1 MESKTAEIH
10 LSEPWLWYQNI
21 CYTRPY
27 RSLLHKHPAWQL
39 TASLE
44 GEFRF
49 HTREK
54 MIAVRP
60 GEWILIAPGIMH
72 DAGSKSEHSYAMQI
86 FFRRFPP
93 GLLPEFAQRF
103 NLRRDIF
110 IKGSADREILVNVSE
125 EFPKKCSAENQF
137 SRSNKIFYSLAF
149 MLAALSGIPEDDG
162 EKTKRDPA
170 MEHVMEFMEE
180 HFAEP
185 LGIADFAEKAGL
197 SESRFAAVFQ
207 KAAGC
212 SPMKY
217 FNAVR
222 LGHAQS
228 FLLDGHSVKESSILA
243 GFSSETYFCRCFR
256 QSLGIS
262 PGEFQKDPFGKES

>member
-1 MESKTAEIH
+1 MEATLGNIY
-10 LSEPWLWYQNI
+10 LSEPWMLYQNALRNAPFEV
-21 CYTRPY
+21 T
-27 RSLLHKHPAWQL
+27 LHMHPAWQL
-39 TASLE
+39 TASLK

-49 HTREK
+49 HTRDK
-54 MIAVRP
+54 MITIRP

>member
-1 MESKTAEIH
+1 MELKTVQIH

-21 CYTRPY
+21 PYTAPY
-27 RSLLHKHPAWQL
+27 RSCVHKHSTWQL

-54 MIAVRP
+54 MIAIQP

-72 DAGSKSEHSYAMQI
+72 DAGSRSERSFAMQI

-93 GLLPEFAQRF
+93 GLLPDFAERF

-110 IKGSADREILVNVSE
+110 IKGTADREILAKISE
-125 EFPKKCSAENQF
+125 KFPEKCAADDPF
-137 SRSNKIFYSLAF
+137 CRSNKIFYSLEF
-149 MLAALSGIPEDDG
+149 VLAALSGIPMEDS
-162 EKTKRDPA
+162 EKTKRNSRI
-170 MEHVMEFMEE
+170 EQVMEYMEE

-185 LGIADFAEKAGL
+185 LSIADFAEKAGL

-207 KAAGC
+207 KTAGC
-212 SPMKY
+212 SPMKF

-228 FLLDGHSVKESSILA
+228 FLLDGRTVRESSILA

-256 QSLGIS
+256 QSLGVS
-262 PGEFQKDPFGKES
+262 PGDFQKDPFGKE